1 MTLTAIYA
9 GEVATAV
16 AGTVT
21 AAQLAAAW
29 YASHPP
35 QPDSQQQQE
44 PSGAE
49 IAAAAAFLA
58 AAGVPAALTAA
69 LAGVLTD
76 LWAEGWM
83 LGQGS
88 AGSLVTGSPPAWR
101 DWTPGD
107 ADAAREAASAALDAF
122 LDDAS
127 GISREIAGTYAD
139 DLAKVLAT
147 ASEEGWTDAELA
159 AAIKET
165 LAGQHAASVISHTE
179 TCRAQFAAA
188 THVYRASGIT
198 AIDVLTE
205 DDDKVCAECR
215 ALAASNPHPIP
226 ATGVFDLL
234 PVHPFDRCVPVPAAG
249 QPAARHARS
258 MTTLLR
264 RVLSDGYVPVQA
276 GRR

>member
-21 AAQLAAAW
+21 AAQLAASW

-35 QPDSQQQQE
+35 QQDGQQQE
-44 PSGAE
+44 KPTDAQ
-49 IAAAAAFLA
+49 IAAAAAFLT
-58 AAGVPAALTAA
+58 AAGILAALDAA
-69 LAGVLTD
+69 LDGVLTD

-88 AGSLVTGSPPAWR
+88 AGSLITGGAPGWR

-107 ADAAREAASAALDAF
+107 ADAARDAASDGLASFLDAG
-122 LDDAS
+122 D
-127 GISREIAGTYAD
+127 GIPGEIAGTYAGH
-139 DLAKVLAT
+139 LANLLAT
-147 ASEEGWTDAELA
+147 ASLEGWSDTELA
-159 AAIKET
+159 DAIRDT
-165 LAGQHAASVISHTE
+165 LHAEHAASVIAHTE

-188 THVYRASGIT
+188 THVYRESGIT

-205 DDDKVCAECR
+205 DDTKVCAACR

-226 ATGVFDLL
+226 ATGAFDLL
-234 PVHPFDRCVPVPAAG
+234 PVHPYDRCVPVPAAG
-249 QPAARHARS
+249 QPAARHAQT

-264 RVLSDGYVPVQA
+264 RVLSDGYVPCAV
-276 GRR
+276 GRA